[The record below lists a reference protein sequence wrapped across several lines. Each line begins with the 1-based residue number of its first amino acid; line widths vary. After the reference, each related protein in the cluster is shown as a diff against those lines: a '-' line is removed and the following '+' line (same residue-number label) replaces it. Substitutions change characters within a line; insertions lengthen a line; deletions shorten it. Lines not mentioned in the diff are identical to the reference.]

1 MKIPWNVFGDSNDEN
16 NFKHKLL
23 LRNTQV
29 SKLRKAF
36 ANNSLANIKSSKTQL
51 HKIKQSGWF
60 SGGLLG
66 PLLKAGL
73 LLIGNVFKPSAKSI
87 LIPLELT
94 AASATDP
101 VFHQKMFGFGNT
113 MSTISSEEMNDI
125 MKIVKSIEEF
135 GLWIKGVCETIKS
148 EAKQQ
153 KLEFLGKLLDTLG
166 ASVLGNLFIGKEPI
180 ATSQRH
186 GTNMLGGGAI
196 RAGEGTIR
204 AGQDF

>member
-36 ANNSLANIKSSKTQL
+36 ANNSLANIKLSKTKL
-51 HKIKQSGWF
+51 REIGQSGR
-60 SGGLLG
+60 
-66 PLLKAGL
+66 PLLKPVL
-73 LLIGNVFKPSAKSI
+73 SLIGNVFKPSAKSI

-113 MSTISSEEMNDI
+113 TSTISSEEMNDI

-148 EAKQQ
+148 EAKEQ

-166 ASVLGNLFIGKEPI
+166 ASVLGNSFIGKEPI